1 MKIANTDIDFPEG
14 LLATLRAGRPA
25 ALRDGRLVVFAGA
38 GVSMGAPAYLPSFR
52 ELASQ
57 IAQGSTLKMGTD
69 ETEDRFLGRLK
80 LAGTDV
86 HNLAA
91 QRLQPKG
98 LQPTE
103 LHRSILCLY
112 RDPTDA
118 RIVTTNF
125 DLLFEQA
132 FADVFNTAPRVFNA
146 PDLPLARRLQGIAHI
161 HGTVGEPNEMV
172 LTDQDFGR
180 AYLAES
186 AGWARRF
193 LVDLFSNFDV
203 LFIGYSHNDAIMH
216 YLSTA
221 LPRDNNQAR
230 FVLIGD
236 KADTPERWENLGI
249 APIVFHQ
256 DDKSDFSGL
265 EQGIASLARHVQR
278 RILDWR
284 SEIIQIAGGMPPL
297 DEVSAGTIK
306 YAFTDPV
313 LTRSFVGTAVSPEW
327 IDWLDEGKHLS
338 SLFVAGSLSE
348 QQMMLSRWLAR
359 FAAEHPDALFSL
371 IRRHGGYL
379 NPQLWHEIAGQLGDK
394 VNAVADA
401 AVLSR
406 WVAFLM
412 NDTPSQIDAFIMLRL
427 AEACAKAKALTP
439 LLMVYD
445 AMTAI
450 INRPLTLGYWE
461 SSQSGLYHMQ
471 QMREKCLAPN
481 LPAIAEPLLELT
493 TRRLAERHFVLT
505 SWDPGN
511 KTLDSDSFGRSAIE
525 PHAQDEYPQNCDPLI
540 DLARDCLE
548 WLADNRSDVARLWS
562 ERYAAGEAPL
572 LRRLAIHTLSERTD
586 LSADDKLA
594 WLLKYTDIH
603 ETSARHELFRAAQL
617 AYPQAGPI
625 QRREFINAIL
635 AYRWLNE
642 ADADRET
649 MSARHHF
656 DWLQWLNESAPGDA
670 LIAKELV
677 SIQKQYPGFL
687 PAEHPGF
694 THYSFGLTRIH
705 GAPSP
710 WGVSEMLARA
720 PSEWLPQVLELQL
733 DERATHPRHQVI
745 DNIAAATEQRPAW
758 GTELAAAMGQAGAG
772 DTPIWRG
779 VMEGWQKARPD
790 ETELAGI
797 INAMS
802 ATEIYGPHS
811 KEAAYTLLRL
821 LENNRNTYTDAV
833 LDAANRI
840 ARQLWQYGP
849 TDEFRSTARDWANHA
864 INHTAGHLAQFW
876 IYSIARHNELQ
887 GSPPTGFS
895 STHAD
900 ALSEMMADEGLP
912 GTLARVIL
920 TQRLSYLAAID
931 EVWVKHNLMPLLA
944 PNHAEF
950 ASAWNGLCYGRLT
963 SKAAELLHDA
973 FLAAIE
979 HIGNRSEAELY
990 RPFMD
995 QYAVLL
1001 AWFVESPSDPL
1012 ITQAFISNNA
1022 EIRQLFAEQIGRIL
1036 RASDEIQRKEM
1047 WDTWLQG
1054 YWQNRLLGVPAPL
1067 DNAEIGHMLRWTCQ
1081 LNAVYPE
1088 AVALAVQMRHVRLQ
1102 HGLILRNF
1110 EDTELLTNHPE
1121 SVAKFVIHLSKD
1133 NRENV
1138 LMWHG
1143 AQNLMEQLMQSDL
1156 SAETAA
1162 ELAEVAALML

>member
-1 MKIANTDIDFPEG
+1 MRIANTAIDFPEG
-14 LLATLRAGRPA
+14 LLA

-38 GVSMGAPAYLPSFR
+38 GVSMGAPAHLPSFR
-52 ELASQ
+52 ELALQ
-57 IAQGSTLKMGTD
+57 VADGTGLAIRD
-69 ETEDRFLGRLK
+69 GESEDRFLGRLK

-86 HNLAA
+86 RCLAA
-91 QRLQPKG
+91 QRLQRDG

-103 LHRSILCLY
+103 LHRSILRLY
-112 RDPTDA
+112 RDPTDV

-132 FADVFNTAPRVFNA
+132 FACVFNTAPRVFNA
-146 PDLPLARRLQGIAHI
+146 PDLPLARRLQGVAHI

-180 AYLAES
+180 AYLTES

-284 SEIIQIAGGMPPL
+284 SEIKQIAGGMPPL
-297 DEVSAGTIK
+297 DEASAGTIK
-306 YAFTDPV
+306 YAFTDPA
-313 LTRSFVGTAVSPEW
+313 LTRFFVDAAASPKW
-327 IDWLDEGKHLS
+327 IDWLDERRHLS
-338 SLFVAGSLSE
+338 SLFVAGSLDD
-348 QQMMLSRWLAR
+348 QHMMLARWLAAR
-359 FAAEHPDALFSL
+359 FAVERPDALFSL

-379 NPQLWHEIAGQLGDK
+379 NPRLWHAIAGQLGDK
-394 VNAVADA
+394 VDAVADA

-412 NDTPSQIDAFIMLRL
+412 SDTPSQIDAFIMLRL

-445 AMTAI
+445 ALTAI

-481 LPAIAEPLLELT
+481 LPEIAEPLLELT

-525 PHAQDEYPQNCDPLI
+525 PHAQDEYPQICDPLI

-548 WLADNRSDVARLWS
+548 WLANNRVDVASLWS
-562 ERYAAGEAPL
+562 ERYAAAEAPL

-594 WLLKYTDIH
+594 WLLEYTNSH
-603 ETSARHELFRAAQL
+603 ETPARHELFRAAQL

-625 QRREFINAIL
+625 QRGEFINAIL

-758 GTELAAAMGQAGAG
+758 GTELAAAMGQTGAG

-797 INAMS
+797 ITALS

-811 KEAAYTLLRL
+811 KEVAYTLLRL
-821 LENNRNTYTDAV
+821 MENNRNTYTDAV
-833 LDAANRI
+833 LDVANRI

-849 TDEFRSTARDWANHA
+849 TDDFRSNPRDWTIRALNH
-864 INHTAGHLAQFW
+864 IAGHLAQFW
-876 IYSIARHNELQ
+876 VNSIARRNQLQ
-887 GSPPTGFS
+887 ESPPAGFS
-895 STHAD
+895 SAHAD

-912 GTLARVIL
+912 GKLARVIL
-920 TQRLSYLAAID
+920 ARYLPYLASID
-931 EVWVKHNLMPLLA
+931 EVWVKRNLMPLLS
-944 PNHAEF
+944 PGHAEF
-950 ASAWNGLCYGRLT
+950 ASAWNGLLYCGQIT
-963 SKAAELLHDA
+963 PKAAELLHDP
-973 FLAAIE
+973 FLTAIE
-979 HIGNRSEAELY
+979 HIGSRLDEKLR
-990 RPFMD
+990 RPFMNK
-995 QYAVLL
+995 YAVLL
-1001 AWFVESPSDPL
+1001 AWFVESPSDQW
-1012 ITQAFISNNA
+1012 ITRVFASGNA
-1022 EIRQLFAEQIGRIL
+1022 EIRQLFAEQIGRII

-1067 DNAEIGHMLRWTCQ
+1067 DDAEIGHMLRWTCD
-1081 LNAVYPE
+1081 LNIVYPE
-1088 AVALAVQMRHVRLQ
+1088 AVALAVQMRSVHLQ
-1102 HGLILRNF
+1102 YGLILRNF

-1121 SVAKFVIHLSKD
+1121 SVAKFVIHLSKA

-1143 AQNLMEQLMQSDL
+1143 AQNLLEQLRQSDL